1 MRIRLWAHILSA
13 AYKNHPI
20 ESANIFSGE
29 LFQFAGIC
37 IPPCGEGESAFSHRS
52 AQFHEERR
60 NVRLQDGAQLCAD
73 TGIGLSLTAV
83 YMEEEGGMGDLVDHL
98 YRTVEADGAG
108 LVGPAGGGA
117 AGDMNLRQGICGK
130 LRFTDRLNAGSQKAL
145 GIPGTNLT
153 GGAANAADGSLKQRF
168 RTAFRCLQ
176 DGLCFGSGEVD
187 DIDGFIRRLGRKWKA
202 D

>member
-13 AYKNHPI
+13 AYKIHPI

-52 AQFHEERR
+52 TQFHEERR

-98 YRTVEADGAG
+98 YRTVAG
-108 LVGPAGGGA
+108 HP
-117 AGDMNLRQGICGK
+117 QE
-130 LRFTDRLNAGSQKAL
+130 DRL
-145 GIPGTNLT
+145 
-153 GGAANAADGSLKQRF
+153 R
-168 RTAFRCLQ
+168 
-176 DGLCFGSGEVD
+176 GL
-187 DIDGFIRRLGRKWKA
+187 L
-202 D
+202 